1 MTWGSV
7 SAAARLWLD
16 RSGPNFAMRVRIF
29 FLSMVFGMAA
39 ACASRA
45 AESGAEPKAQDEKTV
60 EVAQELQGTTAK
72 KEKTFTP
79 LTEGTQ
85 PPDSQADPAT
95 PTPNSGDAIDR
106 AAAATAAAAVAASH
120 RAVQASQLPVEGN
133 PGDVRLVCMRT
144 DVIQRSRWIVPKVP
158 VPPFNNWNRWLDE
171 HPQVAHCALDWM
183 DNDGQWWHAELR
195 GFDQYPDKYRVGQ
208 GEFRASGVT
217 IYGVFI
223 LPGRSDPEGQKVHLD
238 ELLSGL
244 DYRVIER
251 EARRYGRLD
260 KRRGDPGTGGDG
272 SRNVGLGGPAWRPTC
287 NSNTFISHL
296 LRKAG
301 LEREAPPEA
310 IGWETVPTFPYSSDA
325 DAYPE

>member
-1 MTWGSV
+1 
-7 SAAARLWLD
+7 
-16 RSGPNFAMRVRIF
+16 MRVRIL
-29 FLSMVFGMAA
+29 FLGLAFGMAA
-39 ACASRA
+39 ASVARA
-45 AESGAEPKAQDEKTV
+45 AEGADDSQPHDGKSL
-60 EVAQELQGTTAK
+60 EVAQELQGTSGK
-72 KEKTFTP
+72 NEKPFTP
-79 LTEGTQ
+79 LTQETL
-85 PPDSQADPAT
+85 PPAGQADAAT
-95 PTPNSGDAIDR
+95 TAPSSDDAIDR
-106 AAAATAAAAVAASH
+106 AAAATAAAAVAASNKT
-120 RAVQASQLPVEGN
+120 VQAAQLPVEGK

-158 VPPFNNWNRWLDE
+158 VPPFSNWNRWLDE

-183 DNDGQWWHAELR
+183 DNDGQWWHTELR

-238 ELLSGL
+238 ELLSGV
-244 DYRVIER
+244 DYRVIES
-251 EARRYGRLD
+251 EARRYARLD

-272 SRNVGLGGPAWRPTC
+272 TRNVGLGGPAWRPTC

-301 LEREAPPEA
+301 LERETPPEA

>member
-1 MTWGSV
+1 MY
-7 SAAARLWLD
+7 
-16 RSGPNFAMRVRIF
+16 VRN
-29 FLSMVFGMAA
+29 LLLGLVFGLAG
-39 ACASRA
+39 ACATQA
-45 AESGAEPKAQDEKTV
+45 ADAGADPKPHDGKTV
-60 EVAQELQGTTAK
+60 EVAQELQGSSAK
-72 KEKTFTP
+72 KDKPFTP
-79 LTEGTQ
+79 LIEETQ
-85 PPDSQADPAT
+85 PSANQADTAT
-95 PTPNSGDAIDR
+95 PPPSSADAIER
-106 AAAATAAAAVAASH
+106 AVFATAAAAVAASQKT
-120 RAVQASQLPVEGN
+120 VQASQLPVEGK

-158 VPPFNNWNRWLDE
+158 VPPFNDWNRWLDE

-183 DNDGQWWHAELR
+183 DNDGQWWHTELR

-223 LPGRSDPEGQKVHLD
+223 LPGRSDPEGQKVHMD
-238 ELLSGL
+238 ELLSGV

-251 EARRYGRLD
+251 EARSYARLD

-272 SRNVGLGGPAWRPTC
+272 KRNVGLGGPAWRPTC
-287 NSNTFISHL
+287 NSNTYISHL